1 MSIRVRMNMADL
13 DYARQNL
20 VTRDDWAAVAQLV
33 RQRILERTAR
43 GVDAQGRP
51 FAPYSADYDERKREE
66 LGSSG
71 VNLTVSGEML
81 RGITYE
87 VKPGGKGV
95 SLFFAR

>member
-1 MSIRVRMNMADL
+1 MIRVRLNLADL

-20 VTRDDWAAVAQLV
+20 VTRQDWDAVAQLI
-33 RQRILERTAR
+33 RSRILERTAR
-43 GVDAQGRP
+43 GVDAQGQP
-51 FAPYSADYDERKREE
+51 FAPYSASYDEAKREQ

-81 RGITYE
+81 RAITYE